1 MVKKESWKEFR
12 ESGLLRFVNMF
23 LHIFGWCL
31 MFDIDDD
38 GNIQGVYPARCDFDG
53 FCENEEAAYLKL
65 RKYMNTDKFFND
77 NNKRGA

>member
-1 MVKKESWKEFR
+1 
-12 ESGLLRFVNMF
+12 
-23 LHIFGWCL
+23 